1 MIFWDIFPWC
11 LISVCKG
18 MDNIL
23 FWKEPLLENVKSGFP
38 PPPTSEYYRFD
49 MNIFDFFLQGKKY
62 CG

>member
-1 MIFWDIFPWC
+1 M
-11 LISVCKG
+11 LKVAS
-18 MDNIL
+18 
-23 FWKEPLLENVKSGFP
+23 